1 MEIKQ
6 AEFITSAVKNEG
18 LPAHEEVEFMF
29 CGRSNVG
36 KSSFINMLTNRK
48 KLAKTSSN
56 PGKTQTLN
64 VYHINQQF
72 YFIDVPGYG
81 FAKVSKSIKATFGKM
96 IEEYVTERKNLKLV
110 FLLVDFRHKPTE
122 DDVLMYQFL
131 KYYEKRVCVIAT
143 KADKVKN
150 RERAKNKKVIL
161 ETLQLDSL
169 DSFIVT
175 SSETREGIGL
185 VLTKLDEILA
195 MNQYFFL
202 DFRIQLSGDN
212 MQLNIEKHNFCKL
225 EGIANIKNHLE
236 KLSNVK
242 IEESKAAGD
251 VEINISY
258 NDFEG
263 MECFKALSFSFDLDL
278 AELKILELN
287 IGMVNVYVVEGQ
299 GLDISYELVVNYL
312 TKEPEQ
318 AVEIKVIEEPEI
330 VQKFEKPKELES
342 SQEKI
347 PEDKLEQFKEEM
359 KEYYEDKLASNLQR
373 NDQVIVTKTHETVE
387 SFLNFFE
394 GKQGFYKLKCLYVEH
409 EQELEAIAKEYNVK
423 LDILLAGY
431 DRQTHK
437 VIFSI
442 G

>member
-1 MEIKQ
+1 
-6 AEFITSAVKNEG
+6 
-18 LPAHEEVEFMF
+18 
-29 CGRSNVG
+29 
-36 KSSFINMLTNRK
+36 
-48 KLAKTSSN
+48 
-56 PGKTQTLN
+56 
-64 VYHINQQF
+64 
-72 YFIDVPGYG
+72 
-81 FAKVSKSIKATFGKM
+81 
-96 IEEYVTERKNLKLV
+96 
-110 FLLVDFRHKPTE
+110 
-122 DDVLMYQFL
+122 
-131 KYYEKRVCVIAT
+131 
-143 KADKVKN
+143 
-150 RERAKNKKVIL
+150 
-161 ETLQLDSL
+161 
-169 DSFIVT
+169 
-175 SSETREGIGL
+175 
-185 VLTKLDEILA
+185 
-195 MNQYFFL
+195 
-202 DFRIQLSGDN
+202 
-212 MQLNIEKHNFCKL
+212 
-225 EGIANIKNHLE
+225 
-236 KLSNVK
+236 
-242 IEESKAAGD
+242 
-251 VEINISY
+251 
-258 NDFEG
+258 
-263 MECFKALSFSFDLDL
+263 
-278 AELKILELN
+278 
-287 IGMVNVYVVEGQ
+287 MVNVYVVEGQ

-423 LDILLAGY
+423 LDVLLAGY